1 MRIILTI
8 LLFISLKA
16 KATNYYISNAGS
28 DAANGITTGTS
39 WQTIAKVNASSFAPG
54 DQILFKSGDTWMEQL
69 IISSSGSSG
78 NLITISSY
86 GTGVKPLI
94 TGLKTLT
101 GLTNTSGN
109 IWSATATGTMWNLNT
124 VLINGTIA
132 AKGRYPNTTYL
143 TTYGASNTYT
153 RIETSFTGT
162 PDYTGGEL
170 VTHAHNW
177 IVDYNRILSQS
188 GNIINLSTPVT
199 YNDYLTYRY
208 FVQNIPSV
216 LDLQNEW
223 CIDSTTKLL
232 SVYSVGIPTVQYSIF
247 DTLVNLKNNNFLS
260 FIGLS
265 FQGANFIG
273 IKIDSTNS
281 ISIKNCSI
289 RYSGRNAIEGVY
301 CNNITVQNDTI
312 ENTLNSAMMLFGVFN
327 HADTNYIHN
336 TAIFA
341 GMGKNGNSTYQAI
354 FGNLSTMFGNQIIN
368 TGGAGIEFRGGSA
381 FGKNYPTKMYLKN
394 NFIDTFLYN
403 KDDGGGL
410 GTGSATSD
418 SSIVESNII
427 SNGIGEQFIAAGI
440 YLDDNTYGV
449 KVLNNT
455 VINTALYGIFL
466 HVTNK
471 IIATGNTVVSSRAIP
486 FAQQGSSSSGVAG
499 QSYYYNNILYS
510 STASQKVLS
519 FGYSVGATNMDS
531 NYYLRPVLETNK
543 IIDVLTNN
551 TYSTTAAW
559 SAFYGFDTHGHDT
572 PIGITTALPIV
583 IYNATFIPS
592 VKYFNGIKVDAKG
605 NQYTG
610 AITLQPFTSAIL
622 FTSTLPI
629 TGRIKNL
636 NFQ

>member
-1 MRIILTI
+1 MI
-8 LLFISLKA
+8 LLLISLKVG
-16 KATNYYISNAGS
+16 ATNYYISNAGS
-28 DAANGITTGTS
+28 DAANGLTTSTS
-39 WQTIAKVNASSFAPG
+39 WQHISKVNASSFSPG
-54 DQILFKSGDTWMEQL
+54 DQILFKSGDTWIEQL
-69 IISSSGSSG
+69 IISSSGSAG
-78 NLITISSY
+78 NLIIISSY
-86 GTGVKPLI
+86 GTGLKPII

-109 IWSATATGTMWNLNT
+109 IWSATATGAMWSLNT
-124 VLINGTIA
+124 VLVNGSIA
-132 AKGRYPNTTYL
+132 AKGRYPNSTYL
-143 TTYGASNTYT
+143 YTYGASNTYT

-170 VTHAHNW
+170 VTHGYNW

-188 GNIINLSTPVT
+188 GGVINLSTPVT
-199 YNDYLTYRY
+199 YMVTGYRY

-223 CIDSTTKLL
+223 CIDSASKLL

-260 FIGLS
+260 FTGLS

-273 IKIDSTNS
+273 IKMDSTNS

-289 RYSGRNAIEGVY
+289 RYSGRNAMEGLNA
-301 CNNITVQNDTI
+301 NNNYIQNDTI
-312 ENTLNSAMMLFGVFN
+312 ENTLNAAVRLFGATN
-327 HADTNYIHN
+327 HVDTNYIHN

-341 GMGKNGNSTYQAI
+341 GMGQNGNSTYQAI
-354 FGNLSTMFGNQIIN
+354 FSNGTMIGNKIIN
-368 TGGAGIEFRGGSA
+368 TGGNGIEFRGGSA
-381 FGKNYPTKMYLKN
+381 FGINYSTKIYLKN
-394 NFIDTFLYN
+394 NFIDTFSYV

-410 GTGSATSD
+410 YTANSTAD

-427 SNGIGEQFIAAGI
+427 TNGIGEQFIAAGI

-455 VINTALYGIFL
+455 IINTAVYGLFL
-466 HVTNK
+466 HITNK

-486 FAQQGSSSSGVAG
+486 FSQVASSSSGGSG
-499 QSYYYNNILYS
+499 QSYYYNNIFYS
-510 STASQKVLS
+510 SSASQKVLS
-519 FGYSVGATNMDS
+519 YGYVVNNTNMDS

-543 IIDVLTNN
+543 IIDALTNN
-551 TYSTTAAW
+551 TYSTVAAW
-559 SAFYGFDTHGHDT
+559 STAYGFDTHGHDT
-572 PIGITTALPIV
+572 PTNITSTPPVV
-583 IYNATFIPS
+583 IYNATFIPV

-610 AITLQPFTSAIL
+610 AITLQPFQSVIL
-622 FTSTLPI
+622 FTSILPI